1 MRVSKLFVGLGSFV
15 KMSMKAFLL
24 GLGIKHRIELTVYH
38 CLKETLERF
47 A

>member
-1 MRVSKLFVGLGSFV
+1 MKISKLFVRLGLFV

-24 GLGIKHRIELTVYH
+24 GLGIMHHIELTVYH

-47 A
+47 T